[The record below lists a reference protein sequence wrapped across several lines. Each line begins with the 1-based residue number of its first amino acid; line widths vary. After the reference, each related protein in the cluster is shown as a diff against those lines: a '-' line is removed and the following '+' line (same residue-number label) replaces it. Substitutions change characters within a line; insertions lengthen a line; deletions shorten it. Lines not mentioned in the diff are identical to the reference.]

1 MARERGSARE
11 RASERREGVSV
22 TLLLY
27 SSDPVFFSDLT
38 PTITPSLTPLHH
50 YTIAPLPPALVHPV
64 PHKLFP
70 GMLPSTFQRS
80 MAKEE
85 NLKKQVQARLKMA
98 AFLQVRYTILLYL
111 YRLVYGIRLYMVQ
124 YELYSRAVQLLLL
137 ETSI

>member
-1 MARERGSARE
+1 M
-11 RASERREGVSV
+11 
-22 TLLLY
+22 
-27 SSDPVFFSDLT
+27 
-38 PTITPSLTPLHH
+38 
-50 YTIAPLPPALVHPV
+50 